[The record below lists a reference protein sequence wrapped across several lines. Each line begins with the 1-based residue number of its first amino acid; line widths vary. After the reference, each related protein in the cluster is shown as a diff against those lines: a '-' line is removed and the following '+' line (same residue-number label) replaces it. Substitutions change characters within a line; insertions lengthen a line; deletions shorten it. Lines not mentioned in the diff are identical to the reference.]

1 MFRKILANFGVR
13 VATAALNLFLAIL
26 FSQVLG
32 PEGKGQQSLL
42 LTTIAI
48 VIIFEGFVGG
58 AALVYLSSRVGWLRL
73 LIASN
78 SWILLVCILAFQFLV
93 SSFQFESEIAIHI
106 ILLSAI
112 SAITSVNSS
121 LLLGKQHLKAYNVI
135 QITVPVVT
143 LIVAL
148 AQYWIW
154 QTIYYQDALYFAF
167 GTAALTSIIL
177 LASHWQDQQD
187 QQTSW
192 LEVWQ
197 KLFSLGLVNQ
207 LAHVLQLLS
216 FRLTFYLLEQQGQ
229 AAGVG
234 IMSNAS
240 SITESIWLVASSIS
254 LWQYAVI
261 SNSTDV
267 VYNQQITE
275 KLARYGMLVSLVVLC
290 GFLLLPASFY
300 GFVFG
305 PAFVGIRPLMLVLA
319 PGVWVF
325 TYALIVGHYFSGMGK
340 YWVNALAS
348 GVGLVVCYGFSS
360 YLIADIGAIGAGWAM
375 TASYC
380 STSLVVAFFFINS
393 GGRLTIF
400 PQRSEIKLLI
410 ERLGRSVKSKV
421 NV

>member
-13 VATAALNLFLAIL
+13 VGSALLNLILAIL
-26 FSQVLG
+26 FSQILG

-48 VIIFEGFVGG
+48 IIIFEGFVGG
-58 AALVYLSSRVGWLRL
+58 AALVYLSSRVSWVRL

-78 SWILLVCILAFQFLV
+78 AW
-93 SSFQFESEIAIHI
+93 IAIVCLGAYQLLIHQFDFQNSAALHI
-106 ILLSAI
+106 VLLSAI
-112 SAITSVNSS
+112 SAVTSVNSS
-121 LLLGKQHLKAYNVI
+121 LLLGNQQLKSYNFI
-135 QITVPVVT
+135 QLMVPMVT

-148 AQYWIW
+148 VQVQIW
-154 QTIYYQDALYFAF
+154 HNIYYQEALYFAY
-167 GTAALTSIIL
+167 GLALFISFLFLINAWT
-177 LASHWQDQQD
+177 QQT

-192 LEVWQ
+192 TEVWH

-229 AAGVG
+229 DAGVG

-261 SNSTDV
+261 SNSSDI

-275 KLARYGMLVSLVVLC
+275 KLARYGMLVSLMVL
-290 GFLLLPASFY
+290 GVFLLLPGSFY

-305 PAFVGIRPLMLVLA
+305 PSFVGIQSLMLVLA

-348 GVGLVVCYGFSS
+348 AIGLIVCYSCAV
-360 YLIADIGAIGAGWAM
+360 YLIPKHAALGAGLSM
-375 TASYC
+375 TASYIV
-380 STSLVVAFFFINS
+380 TTLVVAYFFLNA
-393 GGRLTIF
+393 GGKLYVF
-400 PQRSEIKLLI
+400 PQLSEIKMLI
-410 ERLGRSVKSKV
+410 ERLGRSVKSRTHV
-421 NV
+421 